1 MQWDMKKNV
10 IHFLNHITD
19 FSYIFHALGLLALG
33 NKYVSVCFVQVWY
46 KKATKRD
53 SYSVSYPPDKVY
65 TLTLCSKL
73 GTGAQKE
80 NCISSLEERVRDG
93 RN

>member
-1 MQWDMKKNV
+1 MKKNV

-53 SYSVSYPPDKVY
+53 SYSVSYPPD
-65 TLTLCSKL
+65 LLL
-73 GTGAQKE
+73 RM
-80 NCISSLEERVRDG
+80 ISSKIYAKQAKTLVDKRRI
-93 RN
+93 